1 MLLTMA
7 SQYLQGSDPRSP
19 YASPI
24 YADLTG
30 LPPTLVQAA
39 SNEALF
45 DDAERLVAMLRSGGT
60 AAEFEHYEDSFHVF
74 QNIAGLPE
82 TAQALSSIASFV
94 QSHTRPAVTA
104 PAPSTK

>member
-1 MLLTMA
+1 
-7 SQYLQGSDPRSP
+7 
-19 YASPI
+19 
-24 YADLTG
+24 
-30 LPPTLVQAA
+30 
-39 SNEALF
+39 
-45 DDAERLVAMLRSGGT
+45 MLRSGGT